1 MLIFK
6 IINPKNRHMRK
17 LTLVVTVALLFASCG
32 NKKAEIVEQ
41 IKVYKDSVKVASEA
55 IYQLDLKERGKYM
68 ELFYSNGGLDRN
80 KFDNVKLKAEH
91 SDYQRKIEIEK
102 WDFKFKQGHFE
113 SLIDSLEL
121 ELKKY

>member
-1 MLIFK
+1 MKSLTVITIVLFVSCS
-6 IINPKNRHMRK
+6 NPKVK
-17 LTLVVTVALLFASCG
+17 
-32 NKKAEIVEQ
+32 IVEQ
-41 IKVYKDSVKVASEA
+41 IKAYKDSVMVVREA

-91 SDYQRKIEIEK
+91 SDYQRKTEVEK
-102 WDFKFKQGHFE
+102 WNFKFKQGHFE
-113 SLIDSLEL
+113 RLIDSLEL